1 MKAFRTIAITV
12 IIIGAIGISMNILFG
27 YNTVTYLYRYRV
39 EATNVWLWKFDIF
52 PYIKNIEMSISD
64 TSKLQLQLPTRQW
77 ITNVDLTNWPIVFVL
92 NMGLMVDY
100 IIMIINILLYPLKVG
115 AYVLRQVL
123 AIIGINVLENTSNGI
138 QWLVDLINNIM
149 GANIPYI

>member
-1 MKAFRTIAITV
+1 MKALRTIAITV

-39 EATNVWLWKFDIF
+39 ETTNVWLWRFDIF

-64 TSKLQLQLPTRQW
+64 TSKLQLELPTRQW

-92 NMGLMVDY
+92 NLGLMVDY

-123 AIIGINVLENTSNGI
+123 AVIGINVLENTNNGI
-138 QWLVDLINNIM
+138 QWLIDLINNII